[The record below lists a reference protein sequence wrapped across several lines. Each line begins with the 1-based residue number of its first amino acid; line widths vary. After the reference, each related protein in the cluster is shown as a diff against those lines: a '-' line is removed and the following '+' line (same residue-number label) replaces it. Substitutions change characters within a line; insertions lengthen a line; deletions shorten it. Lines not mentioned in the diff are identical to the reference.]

1 MIISPCFLHHASHL
15 LNHYLDIAG
24 SKQSLIYMLSVAP
37 REMNPNSLRVKL
49 HCIIRCGIYKYH
61 PTNFRLHLQKMT
73 TRTKVNKAY
82 NSIYGKFTK
91 AEIIVYKN
99 HII

>member
-1 MIISPCFLHHASHL
+1 MFILPCFLHHASHL

-24 SKQSLIYMLSVAP
+24 SKQSLIHMLSVAH
-37 REMNPNSLRVKL
+37 REMNPHSLRVNL

-61 PTNFRLHLQKMT
+61 PTNFTLHLQKM

-82 NSIYGKFTK
+82 NSIYGKFTN